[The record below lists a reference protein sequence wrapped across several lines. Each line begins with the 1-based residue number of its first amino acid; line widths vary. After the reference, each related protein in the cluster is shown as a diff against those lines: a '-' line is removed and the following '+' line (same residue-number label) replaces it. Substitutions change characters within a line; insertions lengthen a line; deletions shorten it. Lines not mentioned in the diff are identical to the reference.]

1 MKLLNQRGLHKPLV
15 CKVPELSELDD
26 PPYGHYAIH
35 AAIKVKHLKHS
46 FLKTYNVFLNNNYQN
61 SMFKKYSW
69 KISNEWN
76 TILSDWQALGS
87 HLMIKWTLNLV
98 NMNIL

>member
-46 FLKTYNVFLNNNYQN
+46 FLKPI
-61 SMFKKYSW
+61 MFF
-69 KISNEWN
+69 
-76 TILSDWQALGS
+76 
-87 HLMIKWTLNLV
+87 
-98 NMNIL
+98 